1 MNTVIVMLVISHMLL
16 TLINAINVHL
26 VHTKPQLETK
36 TVQRVNTQFVL
47 MAFTLIIAVFKL
59 QAPVSNALTG
69 VSEIAKL
76 LQFPDHNIVMCVV
89 VVDMK
94 SVIRP
99 VLTVQPAHMNT
110 LVRVASV
117 QTVLLGSTLPLLLQR
132 KSQCVCCARLVMTN
146 LCQGGPSIAVEAVLV
161 LVHIARIVLD
171 TVEQLIMW
179 DVIQRPKPQVRV
191 SYARLVNTPDT
202 TKA

>member
-1 MNTVIVMLVISHMLL
+1 MPVTGH
-16 TLINAINVHL
+16 TQPTQINAITVYL

-47 MAFTLIIAVFKL
+47 MAFTLIIAVFKV
-59 QAPVSNALTG
+59 QAPVNNAMTE

-76 LQFPDHNIVMCVV
+76 LQFPDHKLVMCVV

-99 VLTVQPAHMNT
+99 VLTVLPAHMKT

-117 QTVLLGSTLPLLLQR
+117 QTVLRGSTLPLLLQG
-132 KSQCVCCARLVMTN
+132 KSQ
-146 LCQGGPSIAVEAVLV
+146 
-161 LVHIARIVLD
+161 
-171 TVEQLIMW
+171 
-179 DVIQRPKPQVRV
+179 RV
-191 SYARLVNTPDT
+191 
-202 TKA
+202 